1 MNSSQRLEKA
11 TQRLKK
17 VQAKLSVPVEIKRLH
32 LVSAL
37 LVVVLLGVFGIIYSH
52 MDRPS
57 YKATQVLYMV
67 ESRIGW
73 SNDGSWSTEYV
84 GQGKWVLCYTF
95 QSGHDMA
102 VWNFDEQTGRLTAGK
117 TAPASTST
125 QTPAAPPA
133 PPASTLSFEADNWEL
148 GEGVSI
154 KCPKQ
159 WWTIWGQWAPSTLL
173 YVRLWAPV
181 SGPALMVSK
190 VEGATITDAFSAA
203 MASVGAA
210 EERLLSKKQVTL
222 ADGTP
227 ATEAKFTLKSAS
239 NQTWQAQGMPPDAMA
254 VGVEKGDSWIIAV
267 VFTDYP
273 NSGIEAAEFD
283 EAKFAEILY
292 TLRVEK

>member
-1 MNSSQRLEKA
+1 MSIIGVIYMKSSQGLEKA

-17 VQAKLSVPVEIKRLH
+17 VTTKLSVPVEIKRLH
-32 LVSAL
+32 LVTAL

-117 TAPASTST
+117 T
-125 QTPAAPPA
+125 
-133 PPASTLSFEADNWEL
+133 PPASTLSFEAVNWEL

-159 WWTIWGQWAPSTLL
+159 WWLDSGQRTLSTLP
-173 YVRLWAPV
+173 YVRLWASV
-181 SGPALMVSK
+181 SGPVLIVSK
-190 VEGATITDAFSAA
+190 VDGATITDAFSAA

-227 ATEAKFTLKSAS
+227 ATEAKFTLTSAS

-267 VFTDYP
+267 LLTGDA
-273 NSGIEAAEFD
+273 EAGTFD